1 MFLFIMTPRHLDTTK
16 FKISISIWA
25 FGCNAFALS
34 IPFVSSTIRILLT
47 NIPLIT
53 TRKVWG
59 RSWSRSISTADTMSE
74 MILFCFYYSKKLLC
88 LENSFEFI
96 WNPNAHY
103 QLRTEVP
110 PKIQRSIWELI
121 LMHLPS
127 TKMLAQ
133 YLVEV
138 LSTALNSLVAG
149 LTSLKIWS
157 TKSAKKRHLC
167 ASISAHSLHS

>member
-1 MFLFIMTPRHLDTTK
+1 MFDDVVRVVWFHIQVHWFVVFFSERLVDMFQQIEFNVQVVCHLGNWLNFDLQILTAKNYVQLLFEI
-16 FKISISIWA
+16 F
-25 FGCNAFALS
+25 FGNGL
-34 IPFVSSTIRILLT
+34 
-47 NIPLIT
+47 
-53 TRKVWG
+53 
-59 RSWSRSISTADTMSE
+59 
-74 MILFCFYYSKKLLC
+74 
-88 LENSFEFI
+88 
-96 WNPNAHY
+96 Y

-167 ASISAHSLHS
+167 ASISAHGLHIFFQKWISVPLHLSPTLE

>member
-1 MFLFIMTPRHLDTTK
+1 MEVILICFIYTVKLGDKEQIGVKELFTDYQPFCTINQRVQ
-16 FKISISIWA
+16 
-25 FGCNAFALS
+25 LS
-34 IPFVSSTIRILLT
+34 WNYY
-47 NIPLIT
+47 NI
-53 TRKVWG
+53 VQ
-59 RSWSRSISTADTMSE
+59 D
-74 MILFCFYYSKKLLC
+74 FCFDDGL
-88 LENSFEFI
+88 
-96 WNPNAHY
+96 Y

-110 PKIQRSIWELI
+110 SKIQRSIWELI

-157 TKSAKKRHLC
+157 AKSAKKRHLC
-167 ASISAHSLHS
+167 ASISAHSLHKMKHFLNSLNFAQNQ

>member
-1 MFLFIMTPRHLDTTK
+1 MKTV
-16 FKISISIWA
+16 SY
-25 FGCNAFALS
+25 
-34 IPFVSSTIRILLT
+34 IP
-47 NIPLIT
+47 
-53 TRKVWG
+53 
-59 RSWSRSISTADTMSE
+59 
-74 MILFCFYYSKKLLC
+74 YKLLKKC
-88 LENSFEFI
+88 FTYKTKAAMMQNVQKRNRADQKMNLFTTLTDFWNYDSRNLISQNDSFFEQLY
-96 WNPNAHY
+96 AHY

-133 YLVEV
+133 YWVEV

-167 ASISAHSLHS
+167 ASISAHSLHCKPPVPLVGQKTCTWNIDMAGDYWKRLKLPFQ

>member
-1 MFLFIMTPRHLDTTK
+1 MTIKNLWQYLIK
-16 FKISISIWA
+16 
-25 FGCNAFALS
+25 
-34 IPFVSSTIRILLT
+34 LLT
-47 NIPLIT
+47 HYGL
-53 TRKVWG
+53 
-59 RSWSRSISTADTMSE
+59 
-74 MILFCFYYSKKLLC
+74 
-88 LENSFEFI
+88 
-96 WNPNAHY
+96 Y

-167 ASISAHSLHS
+167 ASISAHSLHTFFFSLLF

>member
-1 MFLFIMTPRHLDTTK
+1 MPAGEVLS
-16 FKISISIWA
+16 KIEKKI
-25 FGCNAFALS
+25 
-34 IPFVSSTIRILLT
+34 V
-47 NIPLIT
+47 
-53 TRKVWG
+53 
-59 RSWSRSISTADTMSE
+59 
-74 MILFCFYYSKKLLC
+74 KLLC
-88 LENSFEFI
+88 VTFSNTYGL
-96 WNPNAHY
+96 Y

-167 ASISAHSLHS
+167 ASISTHSVHYYIKMFVKESQ

>member
-1 MFLFIMTPRHLDTTK
+1 LAFLLLRQEFYEFLIVKIQAGGFIWH
-16 FKISISIWA
+16 F
-25 FGCNAFALS
+25 
-34 IPFVSSTIRILLT
+34 FVDIVSFCQ
-47 NIPLIT
+47 
-53 TRKVWG
+53 
-59 RSWSRSISTADTMSE
+59 
-74 MILFCFYYSKKLLC
+74 ILFAFNLVHLQNQNYAL
-88 LENSFEFI
+88 
-96 WNPNAHY
+96 Y

-167 ASISAHSLHS
+167 ASISAHSLHWWDVIENVDISLLLSKPGPLQGAVWQHFFD

>member
-1 MFLFIMTPRHLDTTK
+1 MFFD
-16 FKISISIWA
+16 
-25 FGCNAFALS
+25 
-34 IPFVSSTIRILLT
+34 
-47 NIPLIT
+47 
-53 TRKVWG
+53 
-59 RSWSRSISTADTMSE
+59 
-74 MILFCFYYSKKLLC
+74 KKWTHSGGAPVYGL
-88 LENSFEFI
+88 
-96 WNPNAHY
+96 Y

-167 ASISAHSLHS
+167 ASISAHSLHDLKTPIGLIQIIAS

>member
-1 MFLFIMTPRHLDTTK
+1 M
-16 FKISISIWA
+16 
-25 FGCNAFALS
+25 
-34 IPFVSSTIRILLT
+34 
-47 NIPLIT
+47 
-53 TRKVWG
+53 
-59 RSWSRSISTADTMSE
+59 
-74 MILFCFYYSKKLLC
+74 
-88 LENSFEFI
+88 
-96 WNPNAHY
+96 
-103 QLRTEVP
+103 P

-167 ASISAHSLHS
+167 ASISAHSLHRVKEGFSDQLEWYDYTSLGGCVIPMWVHDQQLVLH

>member
-1 MFLFIMTPRHLDTTK
+1 M
-16 FKISISIWA
+16 
-25 FGCNAFALS
+25 
-34 IPFVSSTIRILLT
+34 
-47 NIPLIT
+47 
-53 TRKVWG
+53 
-59 RSWSRSISTADTMSE
+59 
-74 MILFCFYYSKKLLC
+74 
-88 LENSFEFI
+88 
-96 WNPNAHY
+96 
-103 QLRTEVP
+103 P

-167 ASISAHSLHS
+167 ASISAHSLYYRNQFLVKNSHGSLLLFFYTFLIRGEEVTYDGFFSGISSLDGRK